1 MSSQVISTMITLA
14 IVTALFDLVIMLV
27 ILIFLH
33 SIKPTGSIFNIKRK
47 IIARRKYLH
56 EPLKHD
62 HTARKYFILGYV
74 TVCVPFICTVSQLS
88 TATYDYQVPLAV
100 LICVFY
106 LLTWRFSRAIDL
118 IRNYWEQP
126 AHSHPEFELASEK
139 IFWLRGLIFKSAL
152 VIGMILSILIAVGTI
167 YFGI

>member
-1 MSSQVISTMITLA
+1 MSSQVISIITTLA
-14 IVTALFDLVIMLV
+14 IVTAFFDLVIMLV
-27 ILIFLH
+27 ILILLQ
-33 SIKPTGSIFNIKRK
+33 SIKPTCSIFNIKRK
-47 IIARRKYLH
+47 LITIMKYLR

-62 HTARKYFILGYV
+62 HTARKHFILGLV
-74 TVCVPFICTVSQLS
+74 TSYATIVCMFLQLS
-88 TATYDYQVPLAV
+88 TVADNYPVSLAV
-100 LICVFY
+100 LICVFC